1 MFLFDTLAKQ
11 LNKFIMK
18 KILRNSLVILF
29 GCALATLT
37 SCSSDSDS
45 SSTTPDNTIT
55 GIASRNSDLTT
66 LVRALQRAN
75 LATTLKGTGPFT
87 VFAPT
92 NEAFNT
98 FLTANGYAN
107 IDAVPVAALKEILL
121 NHVVNGENT
130 SSSLS
135 TGYVKTLAK
144 GSASTT
150 NTLNMYINTAS
161 GVRINGVSSVTTADV
176 DASNGVIH
184 IVDAVIGLPTIVT
197 HAAANPQ
204 FSTLVDALQFNP
216 SSGFIGVLSGT
227 TNSPFTV
234 FAPTNDAFTAFLGE
248 TGYSGLAAIPANVL
262 EKTLKY
268 HVVTNTNALASS
280 LSNDQVIPTFSGQS
294 VTVKTT
300 PTRLRDVSNRDCNI
314 IVTDVQCSNG
324 VIHVLSKVLLPTF

>member
-37 SCSSDSDS
+37 SCSSDD
-45 SSTTPDNTIT
+45 SSTTPDNTIA
-55 GIASRNSDLTT
+55 GIASRTSNLST
-66 LVRALQRAN
+66 LVSALNKAG
-75 LATTLKGTGPFT
+75 LTSTLQGAGPYT

-92 NEAFNT
+92 NDAFNS

-107 IDAVPVAALKEILL
+107 LDAVPTAALKEILL
-121 NHVVNGENT
+121 NHVLNGKNT

-135 TGYVKTLAK
+135 TGYFKTLGK
-144 GSASTT
+144 GSASST
-150 NTLNMYINTAS
+150 NTLNMFINTAS
-161 GVRINGVSSVTTADV
+161 GVRINGVSSVSTADV

-197 HAAANPQ
+197 HAAANPE
-204 FSTLVDALQFNP
+204 FSTLVSALQYNP

-234 FAPTNDAFTAFLGE
+234 FAPTNAAFSSFLTE
-248 TGYSGLAAIPANVL
+248 TGYTAGLSAIPANVL

-268 HVVTNTNALASS
+268 HVVTNANTLSSS
-280 LSNDQVIPTFSGQS
+280 LSNDQVIGTFSGQS
-294 VTVKTT
+294 VTVKTS

-314 IVTDVQCSNG
+314 VITDVQCSNG

>member
-1 MFLFDTLAKQ
+1 
-11 LNKFIMK
+11 MK
-18 KILRNSLVILF
+18 KMIKTSMMLF
-29 GCALATLT
+29 LGGLLMTAFG
-37 SCSSDSDS
+37 CSSDSDS
-45 SSTTPDNTIT
+45 SSSTPDNTIT
-55 GIASRNSDLTT
+55 GIASRTSNLST
-66 LVRALQRAN
+66 LVRALQRTN
-75 LATTLKGTGPFT
+75 LANTLKGAGPFT

-92 NEAFNT
+92 NDAFNT
-98 FLTANGYAN
+98 FLTANGYTDIN
-107 IDAVPVAALKEILL
+107 AVPVAALKEILL
-121 NHVVNGENT
+121 NHVVNGENV

-144 GSASTT
+144 GSASAT
-150 NTLNMYINTAS
+150 NTLSMFINTAS
-161 GVRINGVSSVTTADV
+161 GVRINGVASVTTPDV
-176 DASNGVIH
+176 DASNGVVH

-234 FAPTNDAFTAFLGE
+234 FAPTNDAFTAFLSE
-248 TGYSGLAAIPANVL
+248 TGFSGLAAIPANVL

-268 HVVTNTNALASS
+268 HVITNTNALSSS

-300 PTRLRDVSNRDCNI
+300 PTRLRDVSNRDCKI
-314 IVTDVQCSNG
+314 INTDVQCANG
-324 VIHVLSKVLLPTF
+324 VIHVLDKVLLPTF